1 MAYVALANI
10 NKHFPK
16 GKQSTLTVLDD
27 INLEIGQGEF
37 VSILGPSGCGKST
50 ILNLIAG
57 LEQPSS
63 GRLTVKGKPVEGP
76 GRDRIMVFQ
85 ESGLFPWMS
94 VLGNVMYGLLL
105 KKADRADA
113 ERMAIEALK
122 KVHLTK
128 FIHAYP
134 HELSG
139 GMKQRAAI
147 ARALVMDP
155 DILLMD
161 EPFAALDEQTRMV
174 LHRELESIWLDTGKT
189 IVFITHNIR
198 EALMLSQRIVL
209 MGTRP
214 GTVKRVY
221 EVRTGRP
228 RLSSDPVLM
237 QLESQIL
244 GELEQEMEK
253 VLKEE
258 MGSDY
263 SLKKDRVYLD
273 PADNM
278 GSGI

>member
-1 MAYVALANI
+1 MAYVTLDNI

-16 GKQSTLTVLDD
+16 GKQSTLTVLDR
-27 INLEIGQGEF
+27 IHLEIEQGEF

-50 ILNLIAG
+50 ILNLVAG

-63 GRLTVKGKPVEGP
+63 GRVTVNGKPVEAP

-105 KKADRADA
+105 KKVHKAEA

-214 GTVKRVY
+214 GTIKKVY

-228 RLSSDPVLM
+228 RMASDPVLM
-237 QLESQIL
+237 KLESQIL
-244 GELEQEMEK
+244 GELELEMEK

-258 MGSDY
+258 MGNDY
-263 SLKKDRVYLD
+263 SLKKDRIYID

-278 GSGI
+278 GSDI